1 MESQPEKSPPD
12 HGPLQVERREGG
24 WVLAGPGAAG
34 FGLANEYL
42 SYLVDRNYSPRTVR
56 AYAFGL
62 LHFVRWMLDQL
73 LSIEAVTTEVLLRY
87 LASCRSGPVPG
98 KHDNI
103 FNLPD
108 GRNPGY
114 APASINQRLAA
125 ISGLFTFRSMRDP
138 ASANPMPRGKEARRT
153 TSGERRGLL
162 GHLATPNPPSR
173 NRMRKQRRL
182 PRGLDRTE
190 TPA

>member
-24 WVLAGPGAAG
+24 CVLAGPGAAG
-34 FGLANEYL
+34 FGLGNESL
-42 SYLVDRNYSPRTVR
+42 SFLVDRNYAPRTVR
-56 AYAFGL
+56 AYAFAL
-62 LHFVRWMLDQL
+62 LRFVRWLLDQL

-87 LASCRSGPVPG
+87 LASCRSAPLPG
-98 KHDNI
+98 QHDNV
-103 FNLPD
+103 FTLPD

-153 TSGERRGLL
+153 TSGERSGLL
-162 GHLATPNPPSR
+162 GHLAKPKPPSGIR
-173 NRMRKQRRL
+173 VREPRRL
-182 PRGLDRTE
+182 PPGLN
-190 TPA
+190 